1 MANCTTCC
9 VPSGKHMS
17 EMDLQKMFPKQF
29 LEGEHEPFEQ
39 NFGILIC
46 FLGIMISRL
55 PSLFF
60 FYLKKKKGWKPWEK
74 KKKKSFK
81 VL

>member
-60 FYLKKKKGWKPWEK
+60 FYLKKKKKDGSLG